1 MKTMLAMAAAT
12 VTMMAGSAMAQEMV
26 AKIPFGFEARSVK
39 LDAGEYRVIRVAE
52 HGGAKMY
59 QMQNQETGRSIMML
73 ANPAEKKGVNKPEL
87 TFECAGEG
95 TSNCRLAGVWPGGPQ
110 GFTIGAPTKHAGD
123 SKPSVRTVDLQ
134 LSR

>member
-1 MKTMLAMAAAT
+1 MKKMLAMVAAT
-12 VTMMAGSAMAQEMV
+12 VAMTAGSAMAQEMV

-39 LDAGEYRVIRVAE
+39 LDAGEYRMIRLAE

-59 QMQNQETGRSIMML
+59 QMQNQDTGHSIVML
-73 ANPAEKKGVNKPEL
+73 ANPAEKKGVDKPEL
-87 TFECAGEG
+87 SFVCAGDG
-95 TSNCRLAGVWPGGPQ
+95 TSNCRLAGIWPGGRQ
-110 GFTIGAPTKHAGD
+110 GFTFVAPSKQAGD